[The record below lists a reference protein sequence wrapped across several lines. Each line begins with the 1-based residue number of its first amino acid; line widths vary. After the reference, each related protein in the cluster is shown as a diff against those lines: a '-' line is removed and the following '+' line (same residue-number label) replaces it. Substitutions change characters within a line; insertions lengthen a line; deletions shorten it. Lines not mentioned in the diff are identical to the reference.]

1 MYGCVLTISSDVSLF
16 LPVASVTPGCV
27 PVVFQEEETPP
38 GTPSSPS
45 TGLFS
50 LPAAEEGVGGLGH
63 RPQGH
68 QTQADIVANCTNLYF
83 LLQPHS
89 QNRSSDQVTVTDIF
103 TFVGWPQSLSGRG
116 ISLSSTT

>member
-38 GTPSSPS
+38 GTTSSP
-45 TGLFS
+45 TAWLFS

-68 QTQADIVANCTNLYF
+68 QTQADNVANCTNLYF

-103 TFVGWPQSLSGRG
+103 TSAG
-116 ISLSSTT
+116 